1 MWHDVLHVGMSSY
14 FDALLN
20 HNQLVARRKFDIR
33 QWVMVTCWNPLT
45 VWFFEDAYV
54 RLCVEVRG

>member
-1 MWHDVLHVGMSSY
+1 MSSY
-14 FDALLN
+14 LDALLN

-45 VWFFEDAYV
+45 VWFCEDAYV